1 MAHPLDRPPSGP
13 IPPPPL
19 DPIVSSAAD
28 AVIATDLEQRVTAWN
43 PAAEQLYGIPA
54 AEAIGRPFPM
64 LLDVS
69 TLGRKTDAEAIRREA
84 ATAGSWHGRSVQR
97 PRRGSR
103 VGRTIVA
110 DVTVNPMHGPDGAI
124 RGFMGINRDITT
136 SARLAERLTAL
147 GNLATGGQPVRSE
160 EQVAAAA
167 LEIVTEATGAGTGLI
182 ARFEDDRYVPL
193 AEHHISDRLREVV
206 ERSTVHDSQFLPVL
220 AARDSLVSADLEGT
234 PLRPETREAIRSAGI
249 RSIALVGL
257 HEEGRLTGLLG
268 LGWGPDVS
276 HRPSDDV
283 LLQAAASISAALA
296 NARLVGRLAGAA
308 RSERGILDQLS
319 ALQDLASVDPGVVTV
334 ADLAERI
341 VRRLREAT
349 AARAGSFALY
359 DMDANRLR
367 FVHQEGFDP
376 RIIDHIA
383 AEPAN
388 ERLSIPPLRGGMGA
402 FVMRYDEPAVD
413 PTIRAL
419 AAELGMEVFAIL
431 PLRVDGELRGVIS
444 LDLPGQYDPGSLV
457 RFLEPVARLASV
469 ALANLLL
476 RERASASEQRYHT
489 LFEESPDAYILADES
504 MRILEANAAAARL
517 FGVDAG
523 AMRGRSLSESLD
535 LAAETA
541 GLDTPGSVRE
551 RAWSFRGSAIR
562 ADGTWF
568 AASVEATPVILDGET
583 RLLLLVHDLTDEDR
597 LQRELVQAQKMEA
610 VGQLVSG
617 VAHELNNPLAA
628 IIAFSQLIRRDPRL
642 PEELHRDAAL
652 LVQEADRTRRIVN
665 NLLDFARQRP
675 PRRVATNLGAL
686 IRRVVELQ
694 AYSLGTAGVTL
705 ETEIPDDL
713 PPVEVDQQQFL
724 QVILNLT
731 LNAIQ
736 SIGSTKA
743 PGSIRI
749 VATGVDE
756 TVRLSVS
763 DDGPGIPETDRA
775 RLFLPF
781 FTTKDPGEGTG
792 LGLSVSFGIVAA
804 HGGRLWHEPGP
815 RGRGATFVIEL
826 PIGGAPQPT
835 PEPAAAGSASAAR
848 RRARGEAP
856 PAVLV
861 VDDEP
866 SIRAFLLRVLQ
877 GAGFEP
883 VAVDDGDSA
892 IREVRKRRFAA
903 VLCDHR
909 MAGLT
914 GVDVYEAARAIRPE
928 LASAFVFMSGDVL
941 NPELREFT
949 ESRGIGLLAKP
960 FDIDLVGQ
968 VVHEVVGR
976 AESPVQEVPRLSADT

>member
-1 MAHPLDRPPSGP
+1 VADPLDRPPTGHVP
-13 IPPPPL
+13 LPPL
-19 DPIVSSAAD
+19 DPIVESAAD
-28 AVIATDLEQRVTAWN
+28 AVIATDHEQRVTAWN
-43 PAAEQLYGIPA
+43 RAAEQLYGIA
-54 AEAIGRPFPM
+54 AADALGRPFPE

-69 TLGRKTDAEAIRREA
+69 TLGRKTDPEAIRREA

-97 PRRGSR
+97 PRVGSR
-103 VGRTIVA
+103 VGRMIVA
-110 DVTVNPMHGPDGAI
+110 EVTVSPVRGPDGAI

-160 EQVAAAA
+160 EQVATAA
-167 LEIVTEATGAGTGLI
+167 LEIVTEATGAESGLI
-182 ARFEDDRYVPL
+182 ARFDGDRFVPL
-193 AEHHISDRLREVV
+193 AGHNMSDQLREIV

-220 AARDSLVSADLEGT
+220 AARDALVSADLDST
-234 PLRPETREAIRSAGI
+234 PIRPETREAIRSVGI

-257 HEEGRLTGLLG
+257 HEEGRLVGLLG

-283 LLQAAASISAALA
+283 LLQAAGSISAALA
-296 NARLVGRLAGAA
+296 NARLVERLAGAA

-341 VRRLREAT
+341 VSRLREAT

-359 DMDANRLR
+359 DVDADRLR

-383 AEPAN
+383 AQPAN

-419 AAELGMEVFAIL
+419 ATELGMETFAIL

-444 LDLPGQYDPGSLV
+444 LDLPEHHDPGSLV

-476 RERASASEQRYHT
+476 RERASASEQRYRT
-489 LFEESPDAYILADES
+489 LFEESPDAYILSDES
-504 MRILEANAAAARL
+504 MRILEANPAAARL
-517 FGVDAG
+517 FGLDPA
-523 AMRGRSLSESLD
+523 AMPGRSLSESLD
-535 LAAETA
+535 SPTETAETDPT
-541 GLDTPGSVRE
+541 GTVR
-551 RAWSFRGSAIR
+551 RSAWSFRGSAIR
-562 ADGTWF
+562 ADGARF
-568 AASVEATPVILDGET
+568 AASVEATPVVLDGET
-583 RLLLLVHDLTDEDR
+583 RLLLLLHGLTDEER

-642 PEELHRDAAL
+642 PEELHRDADL

-694 AYSLGTAGVTL
+694 AYSLSSAGVTV
-705 ETEIPDDL
+705 ETEVPDDL

-736 SIGSTKA
+736 SIRSTKA

-749 VATGVDE
+749 VATGADE

-763 DDGPGIPETDRA
+763 DDGPGIPEADRA

-781 FTTKDPGEGTG
+781 FTTKEPGEGTG

-815 RGRGATFVIEL
+815 DGRGATFTVEL
-826 PIGGAPQPT
+826 PVGRAI
-835 PEPAAAGSASAAR
+835 EPATAPARGRRAPGR
-848 RRARGEAP
+848 RRAARGERP
-856 PAVLV
+856 SVLV

-866 SIRAFLLRVLQ
+866 SIRAFLVRVLR

-883 VAVDDGDSA
+883 IAVPDGDSA
-892 IREVRKRRFAA
+892 IRALRRRSFSA

-909 MAGLT
+909 MAGLS
-914 GVDVYEAARAIRPE
+914 GVEVYEATARIHPE
-928 LASAFVFMSGDVL
+928 LAPAFVFMSGDVL
-941 NPELREFT
+941 NSELREFT
-949 ESRGIGLLAKP
+949 ARQGIALLAKP
-960 FDIDLVGQ
+960 FDIDVVGR

-976 AESPVQEVPRLSADT
+976 TERATRGR